1 MTPLTSIA
9 EAKILIVDDNPAN
22 VALLEAILEED
33 DYLHLFS
40 TTDPRDV
47 VTLYHEHQFDLIL
60 LDIRMPWL
68 SGFEVMA
75 LLDEVIG
82 EDYVPVIVLT
92 AQTDTETRRRA
103 LDAGAKDFLTK
114 PFEAW
119 EVLLRIR
126 NCLETR
132 MYYTRQV
139 LRAETLEKEVRQRTE
154 EIRQTQLEI
163 VRRLGVAGEFRDN
176 ETGAHVERI
185 SHFSSLLARLH
196 GQHSDYVT
204 MLFYASSM
212 HDVGKIGIRD
222 DILLKPGPLTEDER
236 AEINRH
242 PVIGSQIIGDHPS
255 ELMTL
260 AWETARF
267 HHERWDG
274 SGHPQWLVGEE
285 IPLCA
290 RIVAI
295 CDVFDALTSQR
306 PYKEAWS
313 VDDAVAEIQQQAG
326 RHFDPELVAL
336 LVAHLDKFVAIRQR
350 FVDDD

>member
-1 MTPLTSIA
+1 MTPLMSLA
-9 EAKILIVDDNPAN
+9 ESKILIVDDNPAN

-33 DYLHLFS
+33 DYQQLFT
-40 TTDPRDV
+40 TTDPREV
-47 VTLYHEHQFDLIL
+47 AALYHEHRFDLIL

-75 LLDEVIG
+75 LLAEAIG

-92 AQTDTETRRRA
+92 AQTDTETRRQA
-103 LDAGAKDFLTK
+103 LDSGAKDFLTK
-114 PFEAW
+114 PFAAW

-196 GQHSDYVT
+196 GQESDYTT
-204 MLFYASSM
+204 MLFYASTM

-222 DILLKPGPLTEDER
+222 DVLLKPGRLTEEER
-236 AEINRH
+236 LEINRH

-255 ELMTL
+255 ELMTM
-260 AWETARF
+260 AWETTRF
-267 HHERWDG
+267 HHEKWDG
-274 SGHPQWLVGEE
+274 SGYPHGLAGEE

-290 RIVAI
+290 RIVAV
-295 CDVFDALTSQR
+295 CDVFDALISRR

-313 VDDAVAEIQQQAG
+313 VDDAAAEIHQQAG

-336 LVAHLDKFVAIRQR
+336 FIAHLDQFITIHQR
-350 FVDDD
+350 FADED